1 MPAYGTEISYKCG
14 IKKDD
19 ESVKNI
25 NKLEEKNLGEIFS
38 LLFIDEVMIMK
49 TINAVFQVRIIE
61 WMIIN
66 YKRQTLFQKTYSY
79 DLYG

>member
-1 MPAYGTEISYKCG
+1 MPTYGTEISYKCG

-66 YKRQTLFQKTYSY
+66 YKRQTLFQNAYSY

>member
-1 MPAYGTEISYKCG
+1 MPTYGTEISYKCG

-38 LLFIDEVMIMK
+38 LLFIDEVMRME
-49 TINAVFQVRIIE
+49 TISAVFQVRIIE
-61 WMIIN
+61 RMIIN
-66 YKRQTLFQKTYSY
+66 YKRQTLFQNAYSY